1 MWIFTEFGF
10 FSIVAHRSKPGVLLV
25 RGRVR
30 ADLEAFAKR
39 VGVGTDGDGVF
50 EDPQADYRYRLEVC
64 DVAVSRVLSEAVQT
78 MRYDNFK
85 AQVEQ
90 TQGLER
96 EQVYMGVWSHLRRF
110 LR

>member
-10 FSIVAHRSKPGVLLV
+10 FSIVAHRSKPGTLLV

-30 ADLEAFAKR
+30 ADLVEFAER
-39 VGVGTDGDGVF
+39 AGLTSADVF
-50 EDPQADYRYRLEVC
+50 EDPQADYRYRLEVSATS
-64 DVAVSRVLSEAVQT
+64 VGALLTHELT
-78 MRYDNFK
+78 EMKYDNFK
-85 AQVEQ
+85 AQVER
-90 TQGLER
+90 TQGIER